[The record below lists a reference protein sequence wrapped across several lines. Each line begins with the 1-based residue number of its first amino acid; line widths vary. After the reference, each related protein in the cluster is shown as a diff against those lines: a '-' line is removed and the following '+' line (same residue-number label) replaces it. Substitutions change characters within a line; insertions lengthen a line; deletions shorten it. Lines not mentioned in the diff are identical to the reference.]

1 MAAPLDFHGEVT
13 KVVGVGLGDVDL
25 GLSLGGGEEEDVELE
40 EVDRADVVLEVEL
53 VDVGVC
59 DLEDVDVELVVR
71 EELVVLGRSWFETSL
86 LFEKSSLDWD
96 SG

>member
-1 MAAPLDFHGEVT
+1 MAAPVDFHGEVT
-13 KVVGVGLGDVDL
+13 KVVGVGLGDIDL

-40 EVDRADVVLEVEL
+40 EVDRVDVVLEVEL

-59 DLEDVDVELVVR
+59 DLEDVGVELVVL
-71 EELVVLGRSWFETSL
+71 ESSWSEKSL
-86 LFEKSSLDWD
+86 LFEKSSLDWN